1 MTPEC
6 SCGGI
11 LPLPAV
17 NPSLCETCRRRLARK
32 KWRLANPE
40 ADKKSKRLWA
50 KRNAAAKAAMNKAW
64 VENNRARHNE
74 GGKAW
79 KKNNPSAMKK
89 YRLRKYGLTVEQYDA
104 MLASQD
110 NRCAICSTATPAK
123 HGSWCI
129 DHDHKTNKARGLL
142 CVKCNAGL
150 GNFDENTGF
159 LLAAE
164 RYLQL
169 HRSPT
174 SVRSPP
180 GAGGHFLRAV

>member
-1 MTPEC
+1 MRRNPEKQR
-6 SCGGI
+6 
-11 LPLPAV
+11 AAREDWRKA
-17 NPSLCETCRRRLARK
+17 NLARF
-32 KWRLANPE
+32 
-40 ADKKSKRLWA
+40 
-50 KRNAAAKAAMNKAW
+50 
-64 VENNRARHNE
+64 NE
-74 GGKAW
+74 TGKAW

-150 GNFDENTGF
+150 GNFDENVGF

-164 RYLQL
+164 RYLQS
-169 HRSPT
+169 HRSPP